1 MIPNVVHVNEKCVE
15 KEQHTDDETVAKK
28 RIKHLPSLG
37 THSFY
42 HLFCTWFYAYAFVHS
57 ACTFHFYKLN
67 FTFLQ
72 ENIIRDELPSSSRPC
87 RCCRQAGTACFSSKL
102 DEDLWLIL
110 PVGYC
115 VFIGVRM
122 RLDCVGVG
130 KLNDARTHLR
140 IKSLAGRA
148 GKRF

>member
-15 KEQHTDDETVAKK
+15 KEQHTDDEAVAKK

-42 HLFCTWFYAYAFVHS
+42 HLFCTWFNAYAFVHS

-72 ENIIRDELPSSSRPC
+72 ENIKKRTDEFTFKAVDRVDVAARQNSLFQQQVGRGFMVDIASGVLRFYRGQNEAGLC
-87 RCCRQAGTACFSSKL
+87 RCWKTK
-102 DEDLWLIL
+102 
-110 PVGYC
+110 
-115 VFIGVRM
+115 
-122 RLDCVGVG
+122 
-130 KLNDARTHLR
+130 
-140 IKSLAGRA
+140 
-148 GKRF
+148 

>member
-72 ENIIRDELPSSSRPC
+72 ENIKKRTDEFTFKAVDRVDVAA
-87 RCCRQAGTACFSSKL
+87 RQEQLVSAASWT
-102 DEDLWLIL
+102 
-110 PVGYC
+110 
-115 VFIGVRM
+115 
-122 RLDCVGVG
+122 
-130 KLNDARTHLR
+130 R
-140 IKSLAGRA
+140 IYG
-148 GKRF
+148 